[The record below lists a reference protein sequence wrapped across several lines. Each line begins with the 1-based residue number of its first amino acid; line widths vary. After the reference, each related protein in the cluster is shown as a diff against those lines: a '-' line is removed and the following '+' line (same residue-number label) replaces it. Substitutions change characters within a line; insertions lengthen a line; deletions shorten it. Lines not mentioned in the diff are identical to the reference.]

1 MIIRFER
8 NLIFKQNF
16 EFVLN
21 LKFKQNRSKS
31 LMIPKFVYFQNLLL
45 YTPTILKS
53 KQNLMLQIS

>member
-8 NLIFKQNF
+8 NLIFIQNF

-45 YTPTILKS
+45 YTPMILKS